1 MSLRTDL
8 WQRGRDHLELG
19 VTWSCPLRQ
28 SQQMPT
34 LFASSEKNVQ
44 WIKVVTNDSI
54 ATCSSALY
62 IFPFWNFRHRLVRLY
77 WYQHIFKSKKHDV
90 HVWISSH
97 LYSNYPK
104 IKTTKHQKMES
115 CNTWE
120 FIPFPRFHER
130 LHIQK
135 SPHLRVERQPSAP
148 GMVTVAMLAHQTFTK
163 ARDTVDGQNPAPP
176 RMMFIR

>member
-1 MSLRTDL
+1 MRRKSRMSLRTDL

-77 WYQHIFKSKKHDV
+77 WYSQNMSRRISPFHSGLFPYPILWNAIIFGASFHAGRTQWWTVPLDQGGRKQLLDL
-90 HVWISSH
+90 SH
-97 LYSNYPK
+97 FNRGWWVNSLLLGG
-104 IKTTKHQKMES
+104 
-115 CNTWE
+115 
-120 FIPFPRFHER
+120 F
-130 LHIQK
+130 L
-135 SPHLRVERQPSAP
+135 
-148 GMVTVAMLAHQTFTK
+148 
-163 ARDTVDGQNPAPP
+163 
-176 RMMFIR
+176 

>member
-77 WYQHIFKSKKHDV
+77 WYTYIISK
-90 HVWISSH
+90 
-97 LYSNYPK
+97 
-104 IKTTKHQKMES
+104 
-115 CNTWE
+115 
-120 FIPFPRFHER
+120 
-130 LHIQK
+130 
-135 SPHLRVERQPSAP
+135 PHMMTVMCICLAP
-148 GMVTVAMLAHQTFTK
+148 GVHYTPLVRRAQDSDIVIPCPMRMTCDSHKLWMRHFWRASVVRMGQCCNRDETTRRKALTVYAYYNTYIYIYYSLIFVM
-163 ARDTVDGQNPAPP
+163 
-176 RMMFIR
+176 